1 VLQNIFIKAYRNIQS
16 FDTKLSFSSWIYR
29 IAHNETVSFFRSKK
43 VRPEGNMI
51 DDAEEFMEKI
61 WDEHTDVAEEINQ
74 KINATH
80 IIEALNS
87 LEDKYKNI
95 LILRYFE
102 DREYG
107 EISDILQIPG
117 GSVATLLHRAK
128 KQLSKKLQHINN

>member
-1 VLQNIFIKAYRNIQS
+1 
-16 FDTKLSFSSWIYR
+16 
-29 IAHNETVSFFRSKK
+29 
-43 VRPEGNMI
+43 MI

-87 LEDKYKNI
+87 LDDKYKNI